1 VNSQTVTELDRP
13 RPQRGVSLRLKLT
26 LLTIAISAI
35 PMAVVG
41 FLLID
46 VNEDALENSLREHFY
61 TIIDSISSEVDATM
75 QMTQSDLNVVALTL
89 ANSNVSEADR
99 IALIRGQVSAQPTL
113 AWVAIYDHEGVHI
126 DTVSPKE
133 VPVRAPERLA
143 ESLRVVAMADGNAIG
158 PATKG
163 RDMGDM
169 PESLLVVPVRGEST
183 TWFVA
188 TAFSLEPAQAAIER
202 FVERRF
208 YQDHYQIFVID
219 ADKRALAHSNREL
232 ALNLADM
239 SAEPALEIVNREAL
253 THGVIVFRNK
263 IGDGDNES
271 VVALSSMRSLPWAL
285 VVELPRKIAYQ
296 SFSRM
301 RLSVM
306 VVILLIMLLATT
318 AAVFFARRITKPIS
332 TLVGFA
338 TDLAARRFHR
348 VNIKTRDEIS
358 ILGDALSDAAIELA
372 ASDDALRNEAAIR
385 NEMGRFLP
393 SQIVDKIVRREASV
407 ALGGERRQITVLFAD
422 VANFTPLVEKHAAEE
437 VVIILNELFTILTE
451 IIFRHGGTVDKFIG
465 DCVMAF
471 WGAPNTQHDHA
482 ARALAAAEEMI
493 RWLEVGND
501 SWEKRFGVTINLA
514 IGVHTGEAVVGN
526 FGSESRMEYTAI
538 GDVVNV
544 AARLETRARPQQ
556 ILVSRST
563 RDAAGDQFEF
573 HELGRHRL
581 AGRSSDIELFEVQ
594 AI

>member
-1 VNSQTVTELDRP
+1 
-13 RPQRGVSLRLKLT
+13 
-26 LLTIAISAI
+26 
-35 PMAVVG
+35 MAVVG

-99 IALIRGQVSAQPTL
+99 ISLIRGQVSAQPTL
-113 AWVAIYDHEGVHI
+113 AWVAIYDHEGAHI

-133 VPVRAPERLA
+133 VTARAPDRLDETLRA
-143 ESLRVVAMADGNAIG
+143 EAIADGYAIG
-158 PATKG
+158 PATQG
-163 RDMGDM
+163 RDM
-169 PESLLVVPVRGEST
+169 PESLLVAPVRGEST

-208 YQDHYQIFVID
+208 YQDHYQIFVVD
-219 ADKRALAHSNREL
+219 ADKRALAHSDREL
-232 ALNLADM
+232 ASNLADM
-239 SAEPALEIVNREAL
+239 SDEPALEIVDQGAL
-253 THGVIVFRNK
+253 AHGVVMFRNRMGS
-263 IGDGDNES
+263 GDDES

-306 VVILLIMLLATT
+306 VVILLIMLLATA
-318 AAVFFARRITKPIS
+318 AAVFFAGRITKPIS

-348 VNIKTRDEIS
+348 VNLKTRDEIS
-358 ILGDALSDAAIELA
+358 ILGDALSDAAVELA
-372 ASDDALRNEAAIR
+372 ASDQALRNEAEIR
-385 NEMGRFLP
+385 SEMGRFLP

-451 IIFRHGGTVDKFIG
+451 IIFRHEGTVDKFIG

-573 HELGRHRL
+573 HELGRHQL